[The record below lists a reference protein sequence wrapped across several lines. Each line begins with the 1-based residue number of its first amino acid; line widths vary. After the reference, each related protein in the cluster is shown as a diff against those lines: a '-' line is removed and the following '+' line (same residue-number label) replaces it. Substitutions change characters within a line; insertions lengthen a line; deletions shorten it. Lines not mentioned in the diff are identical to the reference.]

1 MFAEI
6 ISQTT
11 DASRHE
17 SRRSWNIF
25 SSFFH
30 QFCHSFWL
38 APNCRLPCTKGMRL
52 ESPDTR
58 AEMQSFPCS
67 PQWCSLLFTKRVSR
81 LIKRFRAFT
90 ASRVFAAAGPR
101 RGNSTDLFPPKGG
114 FTPSH
119 PLPKSTGISGMKLHV
134 SCDLHSWTAKIKIV
148 VEIVSRLAQPSGR
161 KKQ

>member
-25 SSFFH
+25 SSSFFH

-90 ASRVFAAAGPR
+90 ASRVFLQLLGREGETLAICF
-101 RGNSTDLFPPKGG
+101 LQK
-114 FTPSH
+114 
-119 PLPKSTGISGMKLHV
+119 V
-134 SCDLHSWTAKIKIV
+134 
-148 VEIVSRLAQPSGR
+148 VSRPPIHSPGPPAFQVWNCTCPVISIHEPQR
-161 KKQ
+161 